1 MNVVICGNNVAS
13 LVAARKLLNQGHSVT
28 ILSPS
33 AAPGGFFKGYEFC
46 GARVDI
52 GMVLVEFDTLNRDAN
67 ASLTGYSPS
76 RKNDSG
82 RFVSII
88 RQYFDELGVQV
99 NEVSTP
105 KMFFDGAYHEDFLMA
120 NRLGSLDH
128 LKESEKQ
135 NVLQEVCEIMDDPK
149 LKQYHAS
156 RKSEEP
162 LFTQESVEAISL
174 ANHGQTFHEKFMEPF
189 SLKLTNLP
197 TSKFLG
203 HYHRVL
209 WLPLFYPETIR
220 EALETQ
226 SDVLKPTAFHCPKA
240 GSVKVLVDRIVNQIE
255 AHPTLQTIVAT
266 PSQIDFNKDG
276 GKVQTDTGDTLEFDK
291 LIWSVD
297 TYKFLNICKTTPS
310 GEPPEFNKKDYTKGS
325 LVVGFA
331 AIEAA
336 QVRESFS
343 TLYVPDPSIEAYRL
357 TQHLSADDSHRILSI
372 EYNADFLEDRGYK
385 DKLSYKDLILQNLQ
399 QLDIVNQPSAV
410 TEVEALVLKNAFL
423 VPTPE
428 NFGIFRDHEASLQAF
443 EPCLIPMGP
452 SAGFT
457 MTSLNDQIVQGL
469 RAAD

>member
-52 GMVLVEFDTLNRDAN
+52 GMVLVEFDTFNLDAN

-135 NVLQEVCEIMDDPK
+135 NVLQEVCEIMGDPK

-162 LFTQESVEAISL
+162 LFTQESVEAVSL

-226 SDVLKPTAFHCPKA
+226 SDVLKPTVFHCPKA
-240 GSVKVLVDRIVNQIE
+240 GSLKVLVDQVVNQIE
-255 AHPTLQTIVAT
+255 ANPNLQTIVAT
-266 PSQIDFNKDG
+266 PSQIDFNKHG
-276 GKVQTDTGDTLEFDK
+276 GKVQTDTGDTVEFDK

-297 TYKFLNICKTTPS
+297 TYKFLKICKTTPS

-325 LVVGFA
+325 LVVGLV
-331 AIEAA
+331 AIEAD

-357 TQHLSADDSHRILSI
+357 TQHLSANDSQKIFSI
-372 EYNADFLEDRGYK
+372 EYNADFLEDRGHK

-399 QLDIVNQPSAV
+399 QLDIVNQPSVV
-410 TEVEALVLKNAFL
+410 TEVECLVLKKAFL

-428 NFGIFRDHEASLQAF
+428 NYGIFRDHEASLQAF